1 MEDMFILEKR
11 HRTVRIDGR
20 GFVIREMSAE
30 ALREYIKAIQEADQA
45 VKAAIAAESGSIT
58 MDSAISIA
66 TDGEL
71 LLLMDVLKEPLN
83 PDEPADE
90 AFCRSLSYSQRV
102 ELFKIQ
108 NELNDTGELLKNLT
122 SLLG

>member
-30 ALREYIKAIQEADQA
+30 ALREYIKAIQEADRA

-71 LLLMDVLKEPLN
+71 LLLMDVLAEPL
-83 PDEPADE
+83 DEPADE

-102 ELFKIQ
+102 AIFKIQ

-122 SLLG
+122 SLLV